1 MYSIISRDWAKLI
14 PRAGSGDAPLATK
27 APGGAIYTIQGIIPS
42 YYASGCLTP
51 PYYPSTRPWPPRA
64 TPPRVCVPS
73 TLPSRARSPP
83 PRLSS
88 PPRRTR
94 RSTRTDRERGCRQ
107 PRRLVARVA
116 RARLLVCRSA
126 LPDAARRRRTTP
138 SREHATGRRRTS
150 SPVGRASDARL
161 TRGRVASSESS
172 PDPMSKLQTLTSG
185 PSALQSRTF
194 RPLAI
199 PGTSLHAYLSL
210 STFGPSSLR
219 RTYQPSA
226 RFSTSCVR

>member
-1 MYSIISRDWAKLI
+1 MI

-27 APGGAIYTIQGIIPS
+27 APRNKDFIYT
-42 YYASGCLTP
+42 SGCLTP
-51 PYYPSTRPWPPRA
+51 PCYPSTRPWPPRA

-73 TLPSRARSPP
+73 TPPSRARSPP

-94 RSTRTDRERGCRQ
+94 RWTRMDRVRGCRQ
-107 PRRLVARVA
+107 PRRLVA

-138 SREHATGRRRTS
+138 SREHATGCRRRTF

-172 PDPMSKLQTLTSG
+172 PNSTSKFQTLTSG